1 MEMQRDDMRFARFV
15 SKSLTT
21 WSVRHTMWM
30 LAITAGVSV
39 AFATASLFAE
49 NPGLTMIYSLITL
62 LVCVYSVRFY
72 AMQRAE

>member
-1 MEMQRDDMRFARFV
+1 MEMQRDDTRFAASSV
-15 SKSLTT
+15 TT

-39 AFATASLFAE
+39 AFATASLFAD

-62 LVCVYSVRFY
+62 LVCVFSVRFY
-72 AMQRAE
+72 ATQRAE

>member
-1 MEMQRDDMRFARFV
+1 MEMQRDDMRFAGQSGV
-15 SKSLTT
+15 M
-21 WSVRHTMWM
+21 WSMRHTMWI

-39 AFATASLFAE
+39 AFATAALFAD

-62 LVCVYSVRFY
+62 VVCVYSVRFY